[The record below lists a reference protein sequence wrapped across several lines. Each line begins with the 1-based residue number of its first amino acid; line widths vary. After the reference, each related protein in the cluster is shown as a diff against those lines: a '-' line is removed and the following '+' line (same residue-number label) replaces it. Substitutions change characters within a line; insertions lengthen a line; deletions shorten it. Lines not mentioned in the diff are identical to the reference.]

1 MGKFSRDKGSRYER
15 ELVTWFLL
23 AGIHAERV
31 PDSGASG
38 YNGAKHD
45 IDAYC
50 WGRDE
55 APLILEAK
63 RRKSLPKFITD
74 LMANNECVV
83 MREDN
88 GKNLFVL
95 DEAAMLRFLRA
106 VK

>member
-1 MGKFSRDKGSRYER
+1 MAKFSRDKGARYER

-38 YNGAKHD
+38 YKGAKHD
-45 IDAYC
+45 IDAYPF
-50 WGRDE
+50 GREE
-55 APLILEAK
+55 APLIIEAK
-63 RRKSLPKFITD
+63 RRRSLPKFITD
-74 LMANNECVV
+74 LMADNEAVV

-88 GKNLFVL
+88 GKNIFVL